1 MKLKKQINKKEPK
14 KNLIQLGLNCQTRN
28 QGNETEI
35 IS

>member
-14 KNLIQLGLNCQTRN
+14 KDSIQIGLNCQTRN

-35 IS
+35 TS